1 MQVSLIISGRH
12 LTASGRS
19 SSPDA
24 AEIANSDRYGPP
36 AGPALSPIPPACGA
50 VAADPTERDMTQAEV
65 LCHGRW
71 LRLMR
76 RGRWEY
82 AERTNAGG
90 GVIIVAVTAE
100 DRILF
105 VEQWREAVRG
115 KTIEMPAGLVGDRA
129 GSADETAVAA
139 AERELIEETGYRAG
153 RVEFLMAGPSSAGMS
168 NEIIAFVRA
177 RDLVREHA
185 GGGDATENIIV
196 HEIPRAEAAAWL
208 LEKSREGYA
217 IDPKLFAGLY
227 FLDHADQL
235 FSAR

>member
-1 MQVSLIISGRH
+1 
-12 LTASGRS
+12 
-19 SSPDA
+19 
-24 AEIANSDRYGPP
+24 
-36 AGPALSPIPPACGA
+36 
-50 VAADPTERDMTQAEV
+50 MTQPEI

-82 AERTNAGG
+82 AERTNPGG
-90 GVIIVAVTAE
+90 GVIIVAVTAQ
-100 DRILF
+100 DRVLF

-129 GSADETAVAA
+129 GSAGESAVEAA
-139 AERELIEETGYRAG
+139 ARELTEETGYRAG
-153 RVEFLMAGPSSAGMS
+153 HVEFLMAGPSSAGMS

-185 GGGDATENIIV
+185 GGGDATEDIRV
-196 HEIPRAEAAAWL
+196 HEIPRTEAAVWL
-208 LEKSREGYA
+208 LEKSRAGYA

-227 FLDHADQL
+227 FLDHADEL